1 MPAVS
6 TNGSSGL
13 IRVYDPTGH
22 PRIEEGGLA
31 DRPAELR
38 GLRPGVL
45 ENRKANARL
54 LMETMVEGLRERV
67 DLAIGVVGSKPTAGP
82 ASRST
87 LAELTEGCDF
97 VLVGS
102 SD

>member
-1 MPAVS
+1 MSDSITIFDPRGHA
-6 TNGSSGL
+6 
-13 IRVYDPTGH
+13 RVVAQESA
-22 PRIEEGGLA
+22 PRPDDL
-31 DRPAELR
+31 D

-54 LMETMVEGLRERV
+54 LLEAMVDNLRAGA
-67 DLAIGVVGSKPTAGP
+67 DIGATTTGSKPVAGP

-87 LAELTEGCDF
+87 MAMLTEECDF
-97 VLVGS
+97 VVVGS

>member
-1 MPAVS
+1 MSDSTIAVFDPR
-6 TNGSSGL
+6 GHA
-13 IRVYDPTGH
+13 RVVAQEAA
-22 PRIEEGGLA
+22 PRPDDL
-31 DRPAELR
+31 D

-54 LMETMVEGLRERV
+54 LLESMVDNLRATA
-67 DLAIGVVGSKPTAGP
+67 DIGATTTGSKPVAGP

-87 LAELTEGCDF
+87 MAMLTEECDF
-97 VLVGS
+97 VVVGS

>member
-1 MPAVS
+1 MSDS
-6 TNGSSGL
+6 TITVFDPRGHA
-13 IRVYDPTGH
+13 RVVAQQAA
-22 PRIEEGGLA
+22 PRPDDL
-31 DRPAELR
+31 D

-54 LMETMVEGLRERV
+54 LLESMVENLRATA
-67 DLAIGVVGSKPTAGP
+67 DIGATTTGSKPVAGP

-87 LAELTEGCDF
+87 MAMLTEECDF
-97 VLVGS
+97 VVVGS

>member
-1 MPAVS
+1 MSDS
-6 TNGSSGL
+6 TITVFDPRGHA
-13 IRVYDPTGH
+13 RVVAQEAA
-22 PRIEEGGLA
+22 R
-31 DRPAELR
+31 RPADLD

-54 LMETMVEGLRERV
+54 LLESMVDNLRATA
-67 DLAIGVVGSKPTAGP
+67 DIGATTTGSKPVAGP

-87 LAELTEGCDF
+87 MAMLTEECDF
-97 VLVGS
+97 VVVGS

>member
-1 MPAVS
+1 MSDS
-6 TNGSSGL
+6 TITVFDPRGHA
-13 IRVYDPTGH
+13 RVVPQEAA
-22 PRIEEGGLA
+22 PRPDDLA
-31 DRPAELR
+31 

-54 LMETMVEGLRERV
+54 LLESMVDNLRATA
-67 DLAIGVVGSKPTAGP
+67 DIGATTTGSKPVAGP

-87 LAELTEGCDF
+87 MAMLTEECDF
-97 VLVGS
+97 VVVGS

>member
-1 MPAVS
+1 MSDSITVFDPRGHA
-6 TNGSSGL
+6 
-13 IRVYDPTGH
+13 RVVEQQTA
-22 PRIEEGGLA
+22 PRPDDL
-31 DRPAELR
+31 D

-54 LMETMVEGLRERV
+54 LLESMVDNLRGTA
-67 DLAIGVVGSKPTAGP
+67 DIGATTTGSKPVAGP

-87 LAELTEGCDF
+87 MAMLTEECDF
-97 VLVGS
+97 VVVGS

>member
-1 MPAVS
+1 MSDTINVFDPRGHA
-6 TNGSSGL
+6 
-13 IRVYDPTGH
+13 RVVAQESA
-22 PRIEEGGLA
+22 PRPDDL
-31 DRPAELR
+31 D

-54 LMETMVEGLRERV
+54 LLESMVDNLRAGA
-67 DLAIGVVGSKPTAGP
+67 DIGATTTGSKPVAGP

-87 LAELTEGCDF
+87 MAMLTEECDF
-97 VLVGS
+97 VVVGS

>member
-1 MPAVS
+1 MSDS
-6 TNGSSGL
+6 TITVFDPRGHA
-13 IRVYDPTGH
+13 RVVPQQAAPRPTD
-22 PRIEEGGLA
+22 L
-31 DRPAELR
+31 D

-54 LMETMVEGLRERV
+54 LLESMVDNLRETA
-67 DLAIGVVGSKPTAGP
+67 DIGATTTGSKPVAGP

-87 LAELTEGCDF
+87 MAMLTEECDF
-97 VLVGS
+97 VVVGS

>member
-1 MPAVS
+1 VS
-6 TNGSSGL
+6 DSTITVFDPRGHA
-13 IRVYDPTGH
+13 RVVEQQAA
-22 PRIEEGGLA
+22 PRPDDL
-31 DRPAELR
+31 D

-54 LMETMVEGLRERV
+54 LLESMVDNLRGTA
-67 DLAIGVVGSKPTAGP
+67 DIGATTTGSKPVAGP

-87 LAELTEGCDF
+87 MAMLTEECDF
-97 VLVGS
+97 VVVGS

>member
-1 MPAVS
+1 MSDS
-6 TNGSSGL
+6 TITLFDPRGHA
-13 IRVYDPTGH
+13 RVVAQQAA
-22 PRIEEGGLA
+22 PRPDDLA
-31 DRPAELR
+31 

-54 LMETMVEGLRERV
+54 LLESMVDNLRATA
-67 DLAIGVVGSKPTAGP
+67 DIGATTTGSKPVAGP

-87 LAELTEGCDF
+87 MAMLTEECDF
-97 VLVGS
+97 VVVGS